1 MCVDVFSCMYV
12 FLFVYNALYLCMEKE
27 MAPHSSTLARKIPW
41 IKEPGRLQSMGSRRA
56 GHD

>member
-27 MAPHSSTLARKIPW
+27 MATHVSIAAWRIPIHRGAW
-41 IKEPGRLQSMGSRRA
+41 KAAVHGVAKSQA
-56 GHD
+56 